1 MPHRSKQGWGQT
13 FRFALW
19 FALLLYPSLA
29 LAQPTPLTL
38 AAAIERALAA
48 NRGLAAARLAVP
60 VAAAGIDVARERL
73 NPDVTYEVARE
84 TPRQAIAASFP
95 IELGGKRQRRI
106 DLAERSVAA
115 RSAEIDRTVVEL
127 RDRVRRAY
135 FALVTANRRV
145 ALADDLRGLAV
156 RARDAAQLR
165 YAAGDVPRLE
175 LLQIE
180 LALVETD
187 NEATATRGE
196 AAATATELNALL
208 AQPVDAPLTLADTLE
223 SGVLPSLESAL
234 ALASRSNADLQ
245 VLDRQIAEQTAR
257 RDLAQALKTPDLT
270 AGAAYTYDAEP
281 EFSRGFRAAVGL
293 TVPLFTRRTAG
304 VVLEAAELVR
314 LTTQR
319 DATAIELNGTVAA
332 ALARAASARERLT
345 RSTTESLPRA
355 IEVERMAQDS
365 YSSGQNGLV
374 ALLQALQFT
383 RDVRRRSLD
392 AGADYQN
399 ALADLE
405 RTIGSPLP

>member
-1 MPHRSKQGWGQT
+1 M
-13 FRFALW
+13 
-19 FALLLYPSLA
+19 
-29 LAQPTPLTL
+29 
-38 AAAIERALAA
+38 
-48 NRGLAAARLAVP
+48 
-60 VAAAGIDVARERL
+60 
-73 NPDVTYEVARE
+73 
-84 TPRQAIAASFP
+84 
-95 IELGGKRQRRI
+95 
-106 DLAERSVAA
+106 
-115 RSAEIDRTVVEL
+115 
-127 RDRVRRAY
+127 
-135 FALVTANRRV
+135 
-145 ALADDLRGLAV
+145 
-156 RARDAAQLR
+156 
-165 YAAGDVPRLE
+165 
-175 LLQIE
+175 
-180 LALVETD
+180 
-187 NEATATRGE
+187 
-196 AAATATELNALL
+196 
-208 AQPVDAPLTLADTLE
+208 
-223 SGVLPSLESAL
+223 
-234 ALASRSNADLQ
+234 
-245 VLDRQIAEQTAR
+245 
-257 RDLAQALKTPDLT
+257 
-270 AGAAYTYDAEP
+270 
-281 EFSRGFRAAVGL
+281 GL